1 MSGLVSLIGAGCG
14 RADLITLRGL
24 RLLQRCDVVVYDDLI
39 DRSLLDMAPPQ
50 AERIYMGKRQG
61 RPSPSQEEICRL
73 LIQKAQAGRRVAR
86 LKGGDPF
93 VFGRGGEELLA
104 LRAAGVPCEEV
115 PGVSSAIAIPAAAG
129 IPVTH
134 RGLSQSVH
142 VVTGHTIHTPDGL
155 PADLSRLAALEG
167 TLVFL
172 MGLSRLEQLAAGL
185 LAAGKAPDTPAAV
198 ISGGCA
204 PNPMTVRGT
213 LADIAQRAAQAQVT
227 PPAVIVVGRV
237 AALELTPTVSRPL
250 DGLSVGITGTPAIT
264 GRLRPLLEE
273 QGAAVHLV
281 SQSTVAELPLELDWA
296 ALCDG
301 APRWLVFTSAN
312 GVRVFFRQLNRRRL
326 DVRRLHAC
334 KFAVIGR
341 ATGQAL
347 AEYGIQA
354 DLCPAV
360 YTSQALADALCQ
372 QAEPGEEVVLLRSQ
386 LATPLLPQALA
397 GHKIAVRE
405 IPLYTL
411 RPAGGEAAPPPL
423 DYLLFASASGVE
435 QFFRGPAALSPRT
448 VCACIGPVSALAL
461 AAHTDRPF
469 LTAPAAT
476 VPALVEVVCQDARQK
491 RTRQPLPW
499 PIR

>member
-39 DRSLLDMAPPQ
+39 DRSLLDAAPPQ

-61 RPSPSQEEICRL
+61 RPSPSQEEICQL
-73 LIQKAQAGRRVAR
+73 LIEKAQAGRRVAR

-104 LRAAGVPCEEV
+104 LRAAGIPCEEV

-172 MGLSRLEQLAAGL
+172 MGLSRLERLAAGL
-185 LAAGKAPDTPAAV
+185 LAAGRAPGTPAAV

-213 LADIAQRAAQAQVT
+213 LADIAQLAAQAQVT

-237 AALELTPTVSRPL
+237 AALELTPTASRPL
-250 DGLSVGITGTPAIT
+250 DGLSVGITGTPAVT
-264 GRLRPLLEE
+264 NKLRPLLEE

-281 SQSTVAELPLELDWA
+281 SQAMVEELPLELDWA

-312 GVRVFFRQLNRRRL
+312 GVRVFFRQLAQRRL
-326 DVRRLHAC
+326 DVRQLHAC

-360 YTSQALADALCQ
+360 YTSQALAGALCQ
-372 QAEPGEEVVLLRSQ
+372 QGKPGEEAVLLRSQ
-386 LATPLLPQALA
+386 LATSYLPQALA
-397 GHKIAVRE
+397 GHGLAVRE
-405 IPLYTL
+405 FPLYTL
-411 RPAGGEAAPPPL
+411 RPSGEPGPLPRL

-435 QFFRGPAALSPRT
+435 QFFQLYGSIPSHT
-448 VCACIGPVSALAL
+448 SCACIGPVSAQAL
-461 AAHTDRPF
+461 AARTSRPF
-469 LTAPAAT
+469 LVAREAT
-476 VPALVEVVCQDARQK
+476 VPGLVDILCQDAGQK
-491 RTRQPLPW
+491 N
-499 PIR
+499 